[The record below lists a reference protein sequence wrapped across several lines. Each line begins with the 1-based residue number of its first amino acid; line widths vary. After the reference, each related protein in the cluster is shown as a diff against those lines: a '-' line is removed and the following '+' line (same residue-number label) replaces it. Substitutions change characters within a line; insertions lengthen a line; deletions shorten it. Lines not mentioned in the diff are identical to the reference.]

1 MRYLS
6 LIIFAGFLVFCVDF
20 ATQNTE
26 TVVINYQLDWLKF
39 GFRSDRPV
47 FVPIFFTFAFGIIF
61 CVIYFF
67 IYHSVLLGKLHRQKK
82 EIKRLNKLVETH
94 KEADV
99 VTDERKSELN
109 QIVASVHDSVDDQ
122 DDLEPP
128 DLHKEED
135 LKTCL
140 LYTSPSPRDGLL
152 SRMPSSA

>member
-39 GFRSDRPV
+39 SFRSERPV

-67 IYHSVLLGKLHRQKK
+67 IYHSVLLGKLHRQKR

-94 KEADV
+94 KEPDV

-109 QIVASVHDSVDDQ
+109 QIVASVHDSVDEQ

-135 LKTCL
+135 LKT
-140 LYTSPSPRDGLL
+140 
-152 SRMPSSA
+152 SA

>member
-26 TVVINYQLDWLKF
+26 TVVINYQVDWLKF
-39 GFRSDRPV
+39 GFRSERPV

-82 EIKRLNKLVETH
+82 EIKRLNKLVETD
-94 KEADV
+94 KEVDL

-109 QIVASVHDSVDDQ
+109 QIVASVHDSVDEQ
-122 DDLEPP
+122 DDFDTP

-135 LKTCL
+135 LKT
-140 LYTSPSPRDGLL
+140 
-152 SRMPSSA
+152 SA

>member
-39 GFRSDRPV
+39 GFSSERPV

-67 IYHSVLLGKLHRQKK
+67 IYHSVLLGKLHKQKR

-94 KEADV
+94 KEPEV
-99 VTDERKSELN
+99 VSDERKSELN
-109 QIVASVHDSVDDQ
+109 QIVASVHDSVDEQ

-128 DLHKEED
+128 DLNREED
-135 LKTCL
+135 LKT
-140 LYTSPSPRDGLL
+140 SV
-152 SRMPSSA
+152 

>member
-39 GFRSDRPV
+39 GFQSERPV

-82 EIKRLNKLVETH
+82 INKRLNKLVETY

-109 QIVASVHDSVDDQ
+109 QIVASVHESVDEQ
-122 DDLEPP
+122 DDLDPP

-135 LKTCL
+135 LKT
-140 LYTSPSPRDGLL
+140 
-152 SRMPSSA
+152 SA

>member
-6 LIIFAGFLVFCVDF
+6 LIIFAGFLIFCVDF

-26 TVVINYQLDWLKF
+26 TVVINYQLEWLKF
-39 GFRSDRPV
+39 GFRSERPV

-67 IYHSVLLGKLHRQKK
+67 IYHSVLLGKLHKQKR

-99 VTDERKSELN
+99 GTNERKSELN
-109 QIVASVHDSVDDQ
+109 QIVASVHDSVDEQ
-122 DDLEPP
+122 DNLEPP
-128 DLHKEED
+128 DLHREK
-135 LKTCL
+135 
-140 LYTSPSPRDGLL
+140 
-152 SRMPSSA
+152 

>member
-6 LIIFAGFLVFCVDF
+6 LIVFAGFLVFCVDF

-26 TVVINYQLDWLKF
+26 TVLINYQLDWLKF
-39 GFRSDRPV
+39 GFRSERPV

-67 IYHSVLLGKLHRQKK
+67 IYHSVLLGKLHRQKR

-94 KEADV
+94 KEPDV

-109 QIVASVHDSVDDQ
+109 QIVASVHDSVDEQ
-122 DDLEPP
+122 DDLDPP
-128 DLHKEED
+128 DLHREED
-135 LKTCL
+135 LKT
-140 LYTSPSPRDGLL
+140 
-152 SRMPSSA
+152 SA

>member
-6 LIIFAGFLVFCVDF
+6 LIIFAGFLIFCVDF

-26 TVVINYQLDWLKF
+26 TVVINYQLDWLNF
-39 GFRSDRPV
+39 GFRSERPV

-82 EIKRLNKLVETH
+82 ENKRLNKLVETH

-109 QIVASVHDSVDDQ
+109 QIVASVHDSVDEQ

-135 LKTCL
+135 LKT
-140 LYTSPSPRDGLL
+140 
-152 SRMPSSA
+152 SA

>member
-26 TVVINYQLDWLKF
+26 TVVINYQLDWLNF
-39 GFRSDRPV
+39 SFRSERPV

-82 EIKRLNKLVETH
+82 EIKRLNKLVESH
-94 KEADV
+94 KEPDV

-109 QIVASVHDSVDDQ
+109 QIVASVHDSVDEQ

-128 DLHKEED
+128 DLHREED
-135 LKTCL
+135 LKT
-140 LYTSPSPRDGLL
+140 
-152 SRMPSSA
+152 SA

>member
-26 TVVINYQLDWLKF
+26 TVLINYQLDWLKF
-39 GFRSDRPV
+39 GFRSERPV

-109 QIVASVHDSVDDQ
+109 QIVASVHDSVDEQ
-122 DDLEPP
+122 DDLDPP
-128 DLHKEED
+128 DLHREED
-135 LKTCL
+135 LKT
-140 LYTSPSPRDGLL
+140 
-152 SRMPSSA
+152 SA

>member
-26 TVVINYQLDWLKF
+26 TVLINYQLDWLKF
-39 GFRSDRPV
+39 GFRSERPV

-82 EIKRLNKLVETH
+82 EIKRLKKLVERH
-94 KEADV
+94 KEPDV

-109 QIVASVHDSVDDQ
+109 QIVAYVHDSVDEQ

-128 DLHKEED
+128 DLNREED
-135 LKTCL
+135 LKT
-140 LYTSPSPRDGLL
+140 SV
-152 SRMPSSA
+152 

>member
-26 TVVINYQLDWLKF
+26 TVLINYQLDWLNF
-39 GFRSDRPV
+39 SFRSERPV

-109 QIVASVHDSVDDQ
+109 QIVASVHDSVDEQ
-122 DDLEPP
+122 DDLDPP
-128 DLHKEED
+128 DLQREED
-135 LKTCL
+135 LKT
-140 LYTSPSPRDGLL
+140 
-152 SRMPSSA
+152 SA

>member
-39 GFRSDRPV
+39 GFRSERPV

-94 KEADV
+94 KEAEV

-109 QIVASVHDSVDDQ
+109 QIVASVHDSVDEQ

-128 DLHKEED
+128 DLHKGED
-135 LKTCL
+135 LKT
-140 LYTSPSPRDGLL
+140 SV
-152 SRMPSSA
+152 

>member
-39 GFRSDRPV
+39 SFRSERPV

-67 IYHSVLLGKLHRQKK
+67 IYHSVLLGNLHRQKK

-94 KEADV
+94 KESEII
-99 VTDERKSELN
+99 TDERKSELN
-109 QIVASVHDSVDDQ
+109 QIVASVHDSVDEQ

-135 LKTCL
+135 LKT
-140 LYTSPSPRDGLL
+140 
-152 SRMPSSA
+152 SA

>member
-26 TVVINYQLDWLKF
+26 MVVINYQLDWLKF
-39 GFRSDRPV
+39 GFRSERPV

-94 KEADV
+94 NEEDV
-99 VTDERKSELN
+99 FTDERKSKLN

-128 DLHKEED
+128 DLHREED
-135 LKTCL
+135 LKT
-140 LYTSPSPRDGLL
+140 
-152 SRMPSSA
+152 SA

>member
-26 TVVINYQLDWLKF
+26 TVVINYQMEWLKF
-39 GFRSDRPV
+39 DFRSERPV

-99 VTDERKSELN
+99 VTDERKSELS
-109 QIVASVHDSVDDQ
+109 QIVASVHDSVDENN
-122 DDLEPP
+122 DLETPN
-128 DLHKEED
+128 LHREED
-135 LKTCL
+135 LKT
-140 LYTSPSPRDGLL
+140 SG
-152 SRMPSSA
+152 

>member
-26 TVVINYQLDWLKF
+26 TIVINYQLDWLKF
-39 GFRSDRPV
+39 SFRSERPV

-109 QIVASVHDSVDDQ
+109 QIVASVHDSVDEQ

-128 DLHKEED
+128 DLHREED
-135 LKTCL
+135 LKT
-140 LYTSPSPRDGLL
+140 SV
-152 SRMPSSA
+152 

>member
-26 TVVINYQLDWLKF
+26 TVVINYQQDWLKF
-39 GFRSDRPV
+39 SFRSERPV

-67 IYHSVLLGKLHRQKK
+67 IYHSILLGKLHRQKK
-82 EIKRLNKLVETH
+82 EIKRLNKLVESH
-94 KEADV
+94 KEPDV
-99 VTDERKSELN
+99 VNDERKSELN
-109 QIVASVHDSVDDQ
+109 QIVASVHDSVDDE

-128 DLHKEED
+128 DLHKEGN
-135 LKTCL
+135 LKK
-140 LYTSPSPRDGLL
+140 
-152 SRMPSSA
+152 SA

>member
-26 TVVINYQLDWLKF
+26 TVVINYQLDWLKLS
-39 GFRSDRPV
+39 FRSERPV

-82 EIKRLNKLVETH
+82 EIKRLNKLVVRHNEP
-94 KEADV
+94 DV
-99 VTDERKSELN
+99 ITDERKSELN
-109 QIVASVHDSVDDQ
+109 QIVASVHDSVDEQ

-128 DLHKEED
+128 GLHREED
-135 LKTCL
+135 LKT
-140 LYTSPSPRDGLL
+140 
-152 SRMPSSA
+152 SA

>member
-1 MRYLS
+1 M
-6 LIIFAGFLVFCVDF
+6 DF

-82 EIKRLNKLVETH
+82 EIKRLNKLVESH
-94 KEADV
+94 KEPDV
-99 VTDERKSELN
+99 ATDERKSELN
-109 QIVASVHDSVDDQ
+109 QIVASVHDSVDEQ

-135 LKTCL
+135 LKT
-140 LYTSPSPRDGLL
+140 
-152 SRMPSSA
+152 SA

>member
-26 TVVINYQLDWLKF
+26 TVVINYQLGWLKF
-39 GFRSDRPV
+39 GFRSERPV

-94 KEADV
+94 KEPDV

-109 QIVASVHDSVDDQ
+109 QIVASIHDSVDEQ

-128 DLHKEED
+128 DLHIEED
-135 LKTCL
+135 LKK
-140 LYTSPSPRDGLL
+140 
-152 SRMPSSA
+152 SA

>member
-39 GFRSDRPV
+39 GFSSERPI

-67 IYHSVLLGKLHRQKK
+67 IYHSVLLGKLHKQKR

-94 KEADV
+94 KEPDV
-99 VTDERKSELN
+99 VSDERKSELN
-109 QIVASVHDSVDDQ
+109 QIVASVHDSVAEQ

-128 DLHKEED
+128 DVNREED
-135 LKTCL
+135 LKT
-140 LYTSPSPRDGLL
+140 
-152 SRMPSSA
+152 SS

>member
-26 TVVINYQLDWLKF
+26 TVVINYKLDWLKF
-39 GFRSDRPV
+39 GFRSERPV

-99 VTDERKSELN
+99 VTDKRKSELS
-109 QIVASVHDSVDDQ
+109 QIVASVHDSVDEH
-122 DDLEPP
+122 DDLETP
-128 DLHKEED
+128 DLHREED
-135 LKTCL
+135 LKT
-140 LYTSPSPRDGLL
+140 SG
-152 SRMPSSA
+152 

>member
-39 GFRSDRPV
+39 SFRSERPV

-67 IYHSVLLGKLHRQKK
+67 IHHSVLLGKLHRQKK
-82 EIKRLNKLVETH
+82 EIKRLNKLVESH
-94 KEADV
+94 KEPDV

-109 QIVASVHDSVDDQ
+109 QIVASVHDSVDEQ

-135 LKTCL
+135 LKT
-140 LYTSPSPRDGLL
+140 
-152 SRMPSSA
+152 SA

>member
-39 GFRSDRPV
+39 SYRSERPV

-94 KEADV
+94 NEEDV
-99 VTDERKSELN
+99 VTDERKSKLN
-109 QIVASVHDSVDDQ
+109 QIVASVHDSVDEQ

-128 DLHKEED
+128 DLNREED
-135 LKTCL
+135 LKT
-140 LYTSPSPRDGLL
+140 
-152 SRMPSSA
+152 SS

>member
-39 GFRSDRPV
+39 GFRSERPV

-94 KEADV
+94 KEPDV
-99 VTDERKSELN
+99 VSDERKSELN
-109 QIVASVHDSVDDQ
+109 QIVASVHDSLDKQ

-128 DLHKEED
+128 DLHKVEEH
-135 LKTCL
+135 KTS
-140 LYTSPSPRDGLL
+140 T
-152 SRMPSSA
+152 

>member
-26 TVVINYQLDWLKF
+26 TVVINYQLDLLTF
-39 GFRSDRPV
+39 SFRSERPV

-67 IYHSVLLGKLHRQKK
+67 IYHSVLLGKLHRQNK
-82 EIKRLNKLVETH
+82 EIKRLNKLVENH
-94 KEADV
+94 KDTV
-99 VTDERKSELN
+99 IVTNERNSALN
-109 QIVASVHDSVDDQ
+109 QIVANVHDSIEEQNDI
-122 DDLEPP
+122 EPP

-135 LKTCL
+135 LKK
-140 LYTSPSPRDGLL
+140 
-152 SRMPSSA
+152 SA

>member
-39 GFRSDRPV
+39 GFRSERPV

-82 EIKRLNKLVETH
+82 VIKRLNKLVETH

-99 VTDERKSELN
+99 VTDEPKSELS
-109 QIVASVHDSVDDQ
+109 QIVASVHDSVDENN
-122 DDLEPP
+122 DLETPN
-128 DLHKEED
+128 LHREED
-135 LKTCL
+135 LKT
-140 LYTSPSPRDGLL
+140 SG
-152 SRMPSSA
+152 

>member
-26 TVVINYQLDWLKF
+26 TVLINYQLDWLKF
-39 GFRSDRPV
+39 GFRSERPV

-109 QIVASVHDSVDDQ
+109 QIVASVHDSVDEQ

-128 DLHKEED
+128 DLHREKD
-135 LKTCL
+135 LKT
-140 LYTSPSPRDGLL
+140 
-152 SRMPSSA
+152 SA

>member
-39 GFRSDRPV
+39 GFRSERPV

-67 IYHSVLLGKLHRQKK
+67 IYHTVLLGKLHRQKK

-94 KEADV
+94 KEPDV
-99 VTDERKSELN
+99 ATDERKSELN
-109 QIVASVHDSVDDQ
+109 QIVASVHDSIDVQ

-128 DLHKEED
+128 DLHREED
-135 LKTCL
+135 LKT
-140 LYTSPSPRDGLL
+140 
-152 SRMPSSA
+152 SA

>member
-26 TVVINYQLDWLKF
+26 TVLINYQLDWLKF
-39 GFRSDRPV
+39 GFKSERPV

-82 EIKRLNKLVETH
+82 EIKRLNKLVETN
-94 KEADV
+94 KVPDV
-99 VTDERKSELN
+99 VTDKRKSELN

-122 DDLEPP
+122 DDLDPP
-128 DLHKEED
+128 ELNGEED
-135 LKTCL
+135 LKT
-140 LYTSPSPRDGLL
+140 TT
-152 SRMPSSA
+152 

>member
-26 TVVINYQLDWLKF
+26 TVLINYQLDWLKF
-39 GFRSDRPV
+39 GFRSERPI
-47 FVPIFFTFAFGIIF
+47 FVPMFFTFAFGIIF

-109 QIVASVHDSVDDQ
+109 QIVASVHDSVDEQ

-128 DLHKEED
+128 DTYREED
-135 LKTCL
+135 LKT
-140 LYTSPSPRDGLL
+140 
-152 SRMPSSA
+152 SA

>member
-26 TVVINYQLDWLKF
+26 TVVINYRLDWLKF
-39 GFRSDRPV
+39 GFQSERPV
-47 FVPIFFTFAFGIIF
+47 FVPIFFTFSFGIIF

-82 EIKRLNKLVETH
+82 EIKRLNKLVESH
-94 KEADV
+94 NEADV

-109 QIVASVHDSVDDQ
+109 QIVASVHDSVDEQ
-122 DDLEPP
+122 DDLDPP
-128 DLHKEED
+128 DLHREED
-135 LKTCL
+135 LKT
-140 LYTSPSPRDGLL
+140 
-152 SRMPSSA
+152 SA

>member
-26 TVVINYQLDWLKF
+26 TVLINYQLDWLKF
-39 GFRSDRPV
+39 GFRSERPV

-82 EIKRLNKLVETH
+82 ENKRLNKLVETH

-99 VTDERKSELN
+99 VTVERKSELN
-109 QIVASVHDSVDDQ
+109 QMVASVHDSVDEQ
-122 DDLEPP
+122 DDLDPP
-128 DLHKEED
+128 DLHNEED
-135 LKTCL
+135 LKT
-140 LYTSPSPRDGLL
+140 
-152 SRMPSSA
+152 SA

>member
-26 TVVINYQLDWLKF
+26 TVLINYQLDWLKF
-39 GFRSDRPV
+39 GFRSERPV

-94 KEADV
+94 KEAEII
-99 VTDERKSELN
+99 TDERKSELN
-109 QIVASVHDSVDDQ
+109 QIVASVHDSVDEQ

-135 LKTCL
+135 LKT
-140 LYTSPSPRDGLL
+140 
-152 SRMPSSA
+152 SA